1 MTHNTIRLPS
11 ADDSIA
17 PVTILDGKGNVVR
30 VISAEEFRRD
40 HPTLAGPPAAAHR
53 RRRRGTE

>member
-1 MTHNTIRLPS
+1 MTHNAIRLPS

-17 PVTILDGKGNVVR
+17 PVTILDGNGNVVR

-40 HPTLAGPPAAAHR
+40 HPTLAASPSAAHR
-53 RRRRGTE
+53 RRRRATE